1 MDFVDSSSPPAPD
14 TKHGYALE
22 FPFLGVWAEEEV
34 STFGHMS
41 ERVEIIDEIDD
52 DNEDDAADDDDDDDD
67 NDKDN
72 MVTDLSPTYSIRT
85 TQRKKKVI
93 KNHHKG
99 PIPEGYITSARKRQK
114 TYSKRVKSLF
124 TQGYRLHS
132 MCGARIKIE
141 ITNEQGKTRSMCMP
155 PFMTRSVMQQA
166 GESAINVQEI
176 TEPLAPVEGTPKKR
190 PMLIKQSSNTKTI
203 KNLPGKKKGKENALS
218 PNMKRVR
225 NKCSICKI
233 IFDSA
238 ADKAFQK
245 KKWEKASC
253 MDRV

>member
-1 MDFVDSSSPPAPD
+1 
-14 TKHGYALE
+14 
-22 FPFLGVWAEEEV
+22 
-34 STFGHMS
+34 
-41 ERVEIIDEIDD
+41 
-52 DNEDDAADDDDDDDD
+52 
-67 NDKDN
+67 
-72 MVTDLSPTYSIRT
+72 
-85 TQRKKKVI
+85 
-93 KNHHKG
+93 
-99 PIPEGYITSARKRQK
+99 
-114 TYSKRVKSLF
+114 
-124 TQGYRLHS
+124 

-141 ITNEQGKTRSMCMP
+141 ITNELGKTRSMSMP

-176 TEPLAPVEGTPKKR
+176 TEPLAPVDGTPKKR

-245 KKWEKASC
+245 KNGRKQAVWIGCDVDECHFWAHAKC
-253 MDRV
+253 VKLDVPTLKRVRTIKFVCPEHKEPSSDE